1 MKEKLLYAAWLCM
14 YILCVGLGTI
24 TERNAIVNIAMTALA
39 LIFFLPGVLLV
50 WDGLRTDNKKQLLRV
65 RIISIC
71 SLALTMLMI
80 ILNIVFVTAGDTAG
94 AVLNDLLML
103 ASAPMFCCYWR
114 FISLFL
120 WACLLVSS
128 FPRMWKK

>member
-1 MKEKLLYAAWLCM
+1 MKEKLLYAAWLGM

-24 TERNAIVNIAMTALA
+24 TERNLIVNIAMTALG
-39 LIFFLPGVLLV
+39 LIFFLPGGLLI
-50 WDGLRTDNKKQLLRV
+50 WDGLRTHNRAQLLRV

-71 SLALTMLMI
+71 SLALTLLMI
-80 ILNIVFVTAGDTAG
+80 ILNIVFVAAGDTVG

-103 ASAPMFCCYWR
+103 VSAPMFCCYWR